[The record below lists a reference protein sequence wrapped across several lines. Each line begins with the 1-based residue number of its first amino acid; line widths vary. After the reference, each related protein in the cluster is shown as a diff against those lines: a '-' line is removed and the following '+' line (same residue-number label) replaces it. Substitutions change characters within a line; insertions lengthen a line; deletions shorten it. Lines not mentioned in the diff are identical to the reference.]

1 MHVLTCFPKITYGD
15 CIQKTTWQSGLWE
28 FCWNEEGIE
37 EGMGLFLECW
47 EKIERE
53 RERVWRYCWEIGARN
68 YVCWETV
75 ERLLRDCWGSGSV
88 ERVFENCCWETVEAM
103 GVRECCETVD
113 RTKTSLNSLQHP
125 QQHSSDITPTILKHL
140 TESFKNISQTSLKH
154 LSTSHERLSNISQTS
169 LNNTHQHPSN
179 NLRQHHPNNNKPEL
193 SASTG
198 RKACNNMVMTQ

>member
-1 MHVLTCFPKITYGD
+1 MFV
-15 CIQKTTWQSGLWE
+15 
-28 FCWNEEGIE
+28 
-37 EGMGLFLECW
+37 
-47 EKIERE
+47 ERLLSD
-53 RERVWRYCWEIGARN
+53 CWEIAEGAVVLRECLKT
-68 YVCWETV
+68 VV
-75 ERLLRDCWGSGSV
+75 ERLLRQWEC
-88 ERVFENCCWETVEAM
+88 ERSL
-103 GVRECCETVD
+103 RECCETVD

>member
-1 MHVLTCFPKITYGD
+1 MLRECL
-15 CIQKTTWQSGLWE
+15 KTVVG
-28 FCWNEEGIE
+28 
-37 EGMGLFLECW
+37 
-47 EKIERE
+47 
-53 RERVWRYCWEIGARN
+53 
-68 YVCWETV
+68 
-75 ERLLRDCWGSGSV
+75 RLLRQWEC
-88 ERVFENCCWETVEAM
+88 ERSL
-103 GVRECCETVD
+103 RECCETVD

-154 LSTSHERLSNISQTS
+154 LSTSPERLSNISQTS

-198 RKACNNMVMTQ
+198 RKGLDLVHESRDQFSLLRRLPNLIFHCHDGDDATALCCKQKDCEGNV